1 MSANPAA
8 NISRVHHDDRQ
19 GACRDGHSEPDTR
32 MARRVILW
40 SHYLLVGLLFL
51 GVVAYAGP
59 REQAQRMHNRLAGVP
74 PSAIVLNQME
84 ALIADGDSAGAA
96 ALAME
101 NDAFYNATLK
111 NWIAPWTNE
120 ERDVFVPLNDYTAT
134 VIGMI
139 RDDVPFNTLFSADI
153 LYVGSGSGLPP
164 YSMTNNDHYEELEAR
179 GLPLQD
185 ALQRRTQSALT
196 DLPPEAIAGI
206 FTTRQAAQA
215 YFIMGTNRAM
225 FRFML
230 MDHMCRD
237 LEQMQDTTRTPDRI
251 RQDVSRS
258 PGGDSRV
265 FLNNCVSCHSGMDP
279 MAGAFAFYDYDVD
292 LGRIIYSA
300 NQVQPKYSLN
310 NTTFAPGYITTD
322 DGWVNYWREGIHGSV
337 GWDLSLP
344 GSGNGAASMGDEL
357 ANSQEFASCQVRK
370 VFRNVCLRDPVDGA
384 DRNQIDAMVAGF
396 RAGGFRM
403 KQVFAESA
411 AYCMGE

>member
-1 MSANPAA
+1 MSANPIA
-8 NISRVHHDDRQ
+8 NISRLRHGDRQ
-19 GACRDGHSEPDTR
+19 DACRYGHSDQDTR
-32 MARRVILW
+32 IARRVILW

-74 PSAIVLNQME
+74 PSASVLDEMTT
-84 ALIADGDSAGAA
+84 LIAEGDTAA
-96 ALAME
+96 AAELAMS
-101 NDAFYNATLK
+101 NDAFYNVTLK
-111 NWIAPWTNE
+111 NWISPWTNE
-120 ERDVFVPLNDYTAT
+120 EREVFVPLNDYTAT

-153 LYVGSGSGLPP
+153 LYVGSGNGLPP

-185 ALQRRTQSALT
+185 VLQRRTQSALT
-196 DLPPEAIAGI
+196 DLPPQGIAGI

-237 LEQMQDTTRTPDRI
+237 LEQVQDTTRTPDRI

-279 MAGAFAFYDYDVD
+279 MAGAFAYYDYDVD
-292 LGRIIYSA
+292 LGRIIYTP

-310 NTTFAPGYITTD
+310 NATFAPGYITTD
-322 DGWVNYWREGIHGSV
+322 DSWANYWREGIHASI
-337 GWDLSLP
+337 GWSANLT

-370 VFRNVCLRDPVDGA
+370 VFRNVCLRDPVDAA
-384 DRNQIDAMVAGF
+384 DRGQIDTMVSAFQTDGY
-396 RAGGFRM
+396 RM

>member
-1 MSANPAA
+1 MSANPIA
-8 NISRVHHDDRQ
+8 NISRVRHVRRQ
-19 GACRDGHSEPDTR
+19 EACRDGHSDPDTR
-32 MARRVILW
+32 IARRVILW

-59 REQAQRMHNRLAGVP
+59 REQAQRMHNRLAGIP
-74 PSAIVLNQME
+74 PGASVLDEME
-84 ALIADGDSAGAA
+84 ALIADGDTRGAA
-96 ALAME
+96 ELAMQ
-101 NDAFYNATLK
+101 NDAFYNVTLK
-111 NWIAPWTNE
+111 NWISPWTNE
-120 ERDVFVPLNDYTAT
+120 EREVFVPLNDYTAT

-153 LYVGSGSGLPP
+153 LYVGNGNGLPP

-179 GLPLQD
+179 GLPLQQ

-196 DLPPEAIAGI
+196 DLPPEAIAGV
-206 FTTRQAAQA
+206 FTTRQAAAA

-225 FRFML
+225 FRFTL

-237 LEQMQDTTRTPDRI
+237 LEQVQDTTRTPDRI

-279 MAGAFAFYDYDVD
+279 MAGAFAYYDYDVD
-292 LGRIIYSA
+292 LGRIIYTA

-322 DGWVNYWREGIHGSV
+322 DSWANYWREGIHASI
-337 GWDLSLP
+337 GWSPGLP

-370 VFRNVCLRDPVDGA
+370 VFRNVCLRDPVDAA
-384 DRNQIDAMVAGF
+384 DRNQIDTMVANF
-396 RAGGFRM
+396 QVGGYRM

-411 AYCMGE
+411 AFCMGE

>member
-1 MSANPAA
+1 M
-8 NISRVHHDDRQ
+8 
-19 GACRDGHSEPDTR
+19 
-32 MARRVILW
+32 
-40 SHYLLVGLLFL
+40 GLLFL

-74 PSAIVLNQME
+74 PSASVLDEMTT
-84 ALIADGDSAGAA
+84 LIAEGDTAA
-96 ALAME
+96 AAELAMS
-101 NDAFYNATLK
+101 NDAFYNVTLK
-111 NWIAPWTNE
+111 NWISPWTNE
-120 ERDVFVPLNDYTAT
+120 EREVFVPLNDYTAT

-153 LYVGSGSGLPP
+153 LYVGSGNGLPP

-185 ALQRRTQSALT
+185 VLQRRTQSALT
-196 DLPPEAIAGI
+196 DLPPQGIAGI

-237 LEQMQDTTRTPDRI
+237 LEQVQDTTRTPDRI

-279 MAGAFAFYDYDVD
+279 MAGAFAYYDYDVD
-292 LGRIIYSA
+292 LGRIIYTP

-310 NTTFAPGYITTD
+310 NATFAPGYITTD
-322 DGWVNYWREGIHGSV
+322 DSWANYWREGIHASI
-337 GWDLSLP
+337 GWSANLT

-370 VFRNVCLRDPVDGA
+370 VFRNVCLRDPVDAA
-384 DRNQIDAMVAGF
+384 DRGQIDTMVSAFQTDGY
-396 RAGGFRM
+396 RM